1 MRRPFLVI
9 IFLISIAGLIFSL
22 VWPAKKKLDQV
33 WADISVKK
41 LEIQS
46 RQEYF
51 RNLENTSQRLA
62 DYSAQTKKIN
72 SALPSREEFPVLY
85 DYLLKIIP
93 QSGLLISSLNP
104 AFNQSEKKEKI
115 VSHRFDLSV
124 SGSYSSFRNLLSVLE
139 NSSRL
144 FEIKN
149 ISFGQ
154 KEDSQI
160 FNLGIE
166 VRSY

>member
-1 MRRPFLVI
+1 MRRPFFII
-9 IFLISIAGLIFSL
+9 IFLISIVGLILGL

-33 WADISVKK
+33 LADISVKK

-51 RNLENTSQRLA
+51 RNLEKTSQRLA
-62 DYSAQTKKIN
+62 DYSAQTGKIS

-85 DYLLKIIP
+85 DHLLKIIS
-93 QSGLLISSLNP
+93 QSGLLVASFNP
-104 AFNQSEKKEKI
+104 AFNQSEKKEEI

-124 SGSYSSFRNLLSVLE
+124 SGSYSSFRNLISVLE

-144 FEIKN
+144 FEIKS

-154 KEDSQI
+154 KEDSQT

-166 VRSY
+166 VHSY